1 MLREALSAETDVHA
15 VNRMAERLQEM
26 THEEL
31 AKYKALLEILNCREF
46 QGAEQLSRTMGEYLL
61 TANYQTPAE
70 IAKGELTCILDELDM
85 GEMLPYLDLNGYG
98 QALLDRRGGVLS
110 GYGLVERA
118 DGEPVLTMQEP
129 LERGLTM

>member
-1 MLREALSAETDVHA
+1 
-15 VNRMAERLQEM
+15 
-26 THEEL
+26 
-31 AKYKALLEILNCREF
+31 
-46 QGAEQLSRTMGEYLL
+46 MGEYLL

-129 LERGLTM
+129 SERELTM